1 MANIR
6 NAEQTAEIRKKVL
19 VAATQLFIEKGYEQT
34 TIKDISRL
42 AGLPTN
48 TVFYKMKT
56 KEDILCALLNHFL
69 DGVFDLANS
78 YAKKYT
84 DDEMLHYMVYVCLQL
99 YMAETSEDMR
109 NLYLNAYSLP
119 KVSEAI
125 RLRLTKEMQHILSS
139 ELPELESKDYYEIEI
154 ASSGI
159 MRGYISVPCDMYF
172 TAKVKSK
179 RCVEMMMLIYKFK
192 EEKIQQAIE
201 FVEKFDFK
209 TMANQAIKI
218 VFEELAVRSEN
229 ISNTK

>member
-6 NAEQTAEIRKKVL
+6 NVEQTAEIRKKVF
-19 VAATQLFIEKGYEQT
+19 VAATKLFIEKGYEHT
-34 TIKDISRL
+34 TVKEISKL
-42 AGLPTN
+42 AGVPTN
-48 TVFYKMKT
+48 TIFYEMKT
-56 KEDILCALLNHFL
+56 KEDILCALLNYFL
-69 DGVFDLANS
+69 DGVFGLANS
-78 YAKKYT
+78 YAKKHT
-84 DDEMLHYMVYVCLQL
+84 DDEILRYVVYVCLQI

-125 RLRLTKEMQHILSS
+125 RLRLTKEMQNALSH
-139 ELPELESKDYYEIEI
+139 EFPELEPKDYYEIEI

-179 RCVEMMMLIYKFK
+179 RCVEMMMLIYRFK

>member
-6 NAEQTAEIRKKVL
+6 NAGQTAEIRKKVL
-19 VAATQLFIEKGYEQT
+19 VAATQLFIEKGYEHT

-42 AGLPTN
+42 AGLSTN

-125 RLRLTKEMQHILSS
+125 RLRLTKQMQNALSH
-139 ELPELESKDYYEIEI
+139 EFPELEPKDYYEIEI

-159 MRGYISVPCDMYF
+159 MRGYISVPCDVYF
-172 TAKVKSK
+172 TAQIKSK
-179 RCVEMMMLIYKFK
+179 RCVEMMMLIYRFK

-201 FVEKFDFK
+201 FVDKFDFK
-209 TMANQAIKI
+209 IIANEAIKL
-218 VFEELAVRSEN
+218 VFEELAVMSEK
-229 ISNTK
+229 IC

>member
-179 RCVEMMMLIYKFK
+179 RCVEMMMLIYRFK